1 MFLKRIELQG
11 FKSFADKTII
21 QFDHDVTG
29 VVGPNGCGKSNITD
43 AIRWVL
49 GEQSAKSLR
58 GGSMSD
64 VIFSGSEHR
73 NAVNM
78 AEVTLVFDNTNKN
91 LNIEFE
97 EVEITRKLH
106 RNTGEGEYF
115 INKTPCRLKDITNM
129 IMDSGLGKD
138 SLSVISQGNISSF
151 ADSKPE
157 DRRPLFEEAAGVAK
171 YKKRKNESLSKLN
184 RTQDNLMRVEDIIEE
199 LEQRVN
205 PLKRQA
211 KKAEIYL
218 EKKEQLEKIEISVI
232 VDEVEHLQQQIEE
245 IKNKNF
251 DLGSQKTIAEATIQV
266 EDQKNQD
273 AKSEMSELD
282 RSIHTLQTKF
292 MEVVN
297 EISALESRKVELDE
311 KRKYALEFASNQEKV
326 KQLKEMLQE
335 SEYEYKDREKRYQ
348 DLTIDFDLLKQQ
360 ADKIANEL
368 EEAQRN
374 SNQTY
379 SYMNKLENRKE
390 VLTNLLKQ
398 PFNHQQGVKSIM
410 QAKDS
415 LFGIKGVV
423 SQLLKP
429 LDGYELAISNALG
442 AALYHIVSE
451 DSDSARHA
459 ITYLKKN
466 QSGRA
471 TFLPMGVLK
480 TRWVNEEDLIVC
492 DNSQGYLGSADQF
505 VENESEFDLLR
516 DSLLG
521 NVLVCDTL
529 LNANNLARLLK
540 YRYKIITV
548 EGDVVH
554 KGGSMSGGK
563 VKDAYSPMTT
573 EKELKQV
580 ESQLE
585 KQGILSSELKEK
597 LYALDRQYR
606 EVEEKRH
613 NCEISIA
620 HLKPVLDS
628 KKAKFEKQKDEYEE
642 LNPEANEEGSEVEKD
657 DLVVQLSS
665 MYSKRDD
672 ISQEL
677 SSKRERRFKLGSE
690 VEKREAM
697 IRTTRRDLNV
707 VLNLEKE
714 LEINEA
720 KAETNLENALN
731 RLSSTYEMTF
741 EHAKEMRQEQSGAQA
756 REDVLRLREEIARL
770 GNVNLD
776 APEEYAEVSVRY
788 ETLTTQRDELNEARN
803 KILNAIDEMDEVMTT
818 QFKDMF
824 DRINNEL
831 DDTFKVLFGGGKARL
846 YLSDPEDVLN
856 SGIEIDA
863 QPPGKSI
870 KSMQILSGGEKSMI
884 AMCVLFAILRAR
896 TVPLCI
902 FDEVEA
908 ALDQANVERFAKYIS
923 RFRGVSQF
931 IIVTHRPGTMT
942 QCDALYG
949 VTMKKNGVSQLLK
962 VNLDDA
968 MHYSDNLSKEEK

>member
-21 QFDHDVTG
+21 QFDNEVTG

-64 VIFSGSEHR
+64 VIFSGSQHR
-73 NAVNM
+73 GAVNV

-91 LNIEFE
+91 FNVAFE
-97 EVEITRKLH
+97 EVEVTRKLH
-106 RNTGEGEYF
+106 RNTGEGEYY

-184 RTQDNLMRVEDIIEE
+184 RTQENLQRIEDIIEE

-211 KKAEIYL
+211 KKAETFL
-218 EKKEQLEKIEISVI
+218 EKKEELEKIEISVI
-232 VDEVEHLQQQIEE
+232 VDEVESLQQQIED
-245 IKNKNF
+245 IKNKSF
-251 DLGSQKTIAEATIQV
+251 DIGSQKTIAEATIQV

-273 AKSEMSELD
+273 AKSEMSQLD
-282 RSIHTLQTKF
+282 HSIHTLQTKF
-292 MEVVN
+292 MESVN
-297 EISALESRKVELDE
+297 AISALEARKVELDE
-311 KRKYALEFASNQEKV
+311 RRKYALESANNQEKIA
-326 KQLKEMLQE
+326 QLKEMLKE
-335 SEYEYKDREKRYQ
+335 SEYEYRDREKRYQ
-348 DLTIDFDLLKQQ
+348 DLSVDFDLLKQQ
-360 ADKIANEL
+360 IEKIDIEL
-368 EEAQRN
+368 EETQHK

-379 SYMNKLENRKE
+379 SYLNKLENRKE
-390 VLTNLLKQ
+390 LLMNLLKQ
-398 PFNHQQGVKSIM
+398 PFNHQQGVKAIM
-410 QAKDS
+410 QAKES

-429 LDGYELAISNALG
+429 IDGYELAISNALG

-459 ITYLKKN
+459 IAYLKKN

-471 TFLPMGVLK
+471 TFLPLTVLK
-480 TRWVNEEDLIVC
+480 ERYVNEDDFIVC
-492 DNSQGYLGSADQF
+492 ESSDGFLGSGNQF
-505 VENESEFDLLR
+505 VDNEEEFDLLR
-516 DSLLG
+516 NSLLG

-529 LNANNLARLLK
+529 LNANNLAKLLK
-540 YRYKIITV
+540 YRYKIITLD
-548 EGDVVH
+548 GDVVH

-580 ESQLE
+580 NEHFD
-585 KQGILSSELKEK
+585 KQNELVQEMKEK
-597 LYALDRQYR
+597 LYGLNRQKR
-606 EVEEKRH
+606 EFGEKSH
-613 NCEISIA
+613 NAEISLA
-620 HLKPVLDS
+620 HLKPVLEA
-628 KKAKFEKQKDEYEE
+628 KKAKFEKQRDEYEE
-642 LNPEANEEGSEVEKD
+642 LNPQAIEEGTEVEKD
-657 DLVVQLSS
+657 DLVAQLSS
-665 MYSKRDD
+665 TYSKRDE
-672 ISQEL
+672 ISQDL
-677 SSKRERRFKLGSE
+677 SGKRERRFRLGSE

-697 IRTTRRDLNV
+697 IRETRRDLNV

-714 LEINEA
+714 LEISEA
-720 KAETNLENALN
+720 KAETNLENALS

-741 EHAKEMRQEQSGAQA
+741 EHAKELKQDHDIKHA
-756 REDVLRLREEIARL
+756 REEVLRLREEIARL

-776 APEEYAEVSVRY
+776 APEEYAEVSIRY
-788 ETLTTQRDELNEARN
+788 ETLTSQRDELNDARE
-803 KILNAIDEMDEVMTT
+803 KILNAIDEMDEVMVK
-818 QFKDMF
+818 QFKEMF
-824 DRINNEL
+824 DCINAEL
-831 DDTFKVLFGGGKARL
+831 DDTFKVLFGGGKAHL

-870 KSMQILSGGEKSMI
+870 KSMQSLSGGEKSMI

-902 FDEVEA
+902 FDEIEA
-908 ALDQANVERFAKYIS
+908 ALDQANVERFARYIS

-931 IIVTHRPGTMT
+931 IIVTHRPGTMS
-942 QCDALYG
+942 QCDSLFG
-949 VTMKKNGVSQLLK
+949 ITMKKNGVSQLLK

-968 MHYSDNLSKEEK
+968 IHYTSDTMKEEN